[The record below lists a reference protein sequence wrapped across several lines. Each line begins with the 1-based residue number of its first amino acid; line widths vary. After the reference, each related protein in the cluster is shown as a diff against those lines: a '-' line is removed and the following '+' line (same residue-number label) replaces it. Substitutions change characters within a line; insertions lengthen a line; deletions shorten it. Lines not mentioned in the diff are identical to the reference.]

1 MKKRLALVLSVA
13 LLPLTFT
20 SHTNVYSQ
28 KNAQSRPLYV
38 EGQVLVKLRADAE
51 PIGDPQQAADLVLPR
66 RNAGAEVVAGN
77 PLLDHSGL
85 LGGLYRIQLDS
96 GLSVE
101 EAVEIASRDPR
112 VEYAEPNYLLYSAD
126 TMPNDERFSEQWGLL
141 NDGISGKIGADIG
154 APQAWDLTTG
164 SDEVVVAVIDTG
176 ADLSHPD
183 LSPNAWVNPGETA
196 GNNFD
201 DDGNGFVDDISGWN
215 FIADNNQF
223 FEGSGDLH
231 GTHVAGT
238 IGAAGNNGLGVTGVA
253 WHVKIVSLKFIGT
266 RSGTTND
273 AIEAINYALRLR
285 QRGVRLVAINAS
297 WGGPGDSQSLR
308 NAIRAAGEA
317 GILVVC
323 ASSNGGSDFLGD
335 DNDTVADFPSSWSP
349 QLSNIISIASLD
361 RTDAKARSSNYG
373 HSTVAVGAPGVSI
386 LSTSPGG
393 GYTLL
398 SGTSMATPHVTGIAA
413 LLWAR
418 EPQLTPTQVRD
429 RIIRTAEP
437 VLSLASK
444 VISGGRANAANALA
458 DRAPTV
464 SRLGLGEVRTS
475 KKVLTVDGLGFVE
488 GRTIIE
494 VNGVALS
501 KKTKYLDDYRLPSGA
516 VTRIT
521 VKLGKNG
528 MNQAIPK
535 ATQVQI
541 TAFDPFTN
549 ERSVAVTHIRN

>member
-1 MKKRLALVLSVA
+1 
-13 LLPLTFT
+13 
-20 SHTNVYSQ
+20 
-28 KNAQSRPLYV
+28 
-38 EGQVLVKLRADAE
+38 
-51 PIGDPQQAADLVLPR
+51 
-66 RNAGAEVVAGN
+66 
-77 PLLDHSGL
+77 
-85 LGGLYRIQLDS
+85 
-96 GLSVE
+96 
-101 EAVEIASRDPR
+101 
-112 VEYAEPNYLLYSAD
+112 
-126 TMPNDERFSEQWGLL
+126 
-141 NDGISGKIGADIG
+141 
-154 APQAWDLTTG
+154 
-164 SDEVVVAVIDTG
+164 
-176 ADLSHPD
+176 
-183 LSPNAWVNPGETA
+183 
-196 GNNFD
+196 
-201 DDGNGFVDDISGWN
+201 
-215 FIADNNQF
+215 
-223 FEGSGDLH
+223 
-231 GTHVAGT
+231 
-238 IGAAGNNGLGVTGVA
+238 
-253 WHVKIVSLKFIGT
+253 
-266 RSGTTND
+266 
-273 AIEAINYALRLR
+273 
-285 QRGVRLVAINAS
+285 
-297 WGGPGDSQSLR
+297 
-308 NAIRAAGEA
+308 
-317 GILVVC
+317 
-323 ASSNGGSDFLGD
+323 
-335 DNDTVADFPSSWSP
+335 
-349 QLSNIISIASLD
+349 
-361 RTDAKARSSNYG
+361 
-373 HSTVAVGAPGVSI
+373 
-386 LSTSPGG
+386 
-393 GYTLL
+393 
-398 SGTSMATPHVTGIAA
+398 MATPHVTGIAA